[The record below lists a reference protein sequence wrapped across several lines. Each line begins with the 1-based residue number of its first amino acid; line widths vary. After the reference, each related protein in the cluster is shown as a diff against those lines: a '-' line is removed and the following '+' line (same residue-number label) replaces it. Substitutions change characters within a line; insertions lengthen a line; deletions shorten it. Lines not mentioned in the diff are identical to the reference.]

1 MSTEVK
7 KSTRGPL
14 AGFIRPDK
22 ASKAFTLIE
31 LLVVIAIISILASML
46 LPALSKAKEKAN
58 RTKCLSNLKQMLLAT
73 HMYVGDSEEYL
84 PYSSWSSGTYD
95 VANWLYT
102 RKRGQNPEHDVTLGQ
117 LWNYIPTGQVYWCPL
132 ERTNTAL
139 FKQRE
144 MQVSSYVMNGAVT
157 AYGTSP
163 NGKQWG
169 SYKMDQFNAGNLL
182 YWEADERLPSNYDNV
197 ASRPNE
203 GVTERHNSGTNLGM
217 FGGHVEYWKFTAYYE
232 EAGIGGFPGRA
243 PGKFWCNPGSAN
255 GK

>member
-14 AGFIRPDK
+14 SGFIRPDK

-73 HMYVGDSEEYL
+73 HMYVGDNEEYL

-117 LWNYIPTGQVYWCPL
+117 LWN
-132 ERTNTAL
+132 
-139 FKQRE
+139 
-144 MQVSSYVMNGAVT
+144 
-157 AYGTSP
+157 
-163 NGKQWG
+163 
-169 SYKMDQFNAGNLL
+169 
-182 YWEADERLPSNYDNV
+182 
-197 ASRPNE
+197 
-203 GVTERHNSGTNLGM
+203 
-217 FGGHVEYWKFTAYYE
+217 
-232 EAGIGGFPGRA
+232 
-243 PGKFWCNPGSAN
+243 
-255 GK
+255 